1 MPNLYTTVEAFK
13 DWLPERFLAELTN
26 DTGNIVAD
34 DGIIDKAMNW
44 AVSLFESKV
53 MVRDDI
59 PIPALSDDGKPP
71 TVVFEAIH
79 DLTLYRLYQRR
90 GHMPQQIETQYE
102 NQMEWL
108 NDIVNRR
115 ANIKIEIGS
124 KNVTKTNNSPILD
137 GDRSNKFTDFTF

>member
-1 MPNLYTTVEAFK
+1 MPNLYTNVEAFK

-26 DTGNIVAD
+26 DTGNYTAD
-34 DGIIDKAMNW
+34 DGIIDLAMDW

-53 MVRDDI
+53 MVRSDI
-59 PIPALSDDGKPP
+59 PIPALSDNGKPP

-90 GHMPQQIETQYE
+90 GHMPQGVEVQYE

-115 ANIKIEIGS
+115 ANIKIEVGS
-124 KNVTKTNNSPILD
+124 KDVTKINNSPIID
-137 GDRSNKFTDFTF
+137 GDGFNKFSDFTF